1 MFENLATATGSKAT
15 PSRKGDTSAV
25 MSAQARLGTSLERNF
40 NTWIKVMLYVGE
52 GELMAAH
59 SGSQGS
65 TSSATI
71 REEPLASALKNY

>member
-1 MFENLATATGSKAT
+1 MFENLATATGSKTT

-25 MSAQARLGTSLERNF
+25 MSAQVRLGTSFERNF
-40 NTWIKVMLYVGE
+40 YAWIKIMLNAGE

-65 TSSATI
+65 TSSTTI
-71 REEPLASALKNY
+71 REEPLASALKK